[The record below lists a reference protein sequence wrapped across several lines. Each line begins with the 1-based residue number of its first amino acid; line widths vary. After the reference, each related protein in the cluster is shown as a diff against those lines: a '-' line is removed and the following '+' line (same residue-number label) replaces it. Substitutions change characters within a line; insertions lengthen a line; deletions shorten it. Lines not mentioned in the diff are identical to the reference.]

1 MPLTMYP
8 NMAAIAALCSMSDET
23 FNALDHYTKVTDID
37 RDYPTQYV
45 FRDWSMYNKKGNQYY
60 YREVNYYCMRHFS
73 QNHFHPTDG
82 LAFRVTN
89 RTGRPKT
96 VKKFYEYLF
105 SPDGPWRDAL
115 PGLSLLNTDTSS
127 TSSDVPT
134 HIIWHN
140 TGISPVK
147 ITMNLLCAV
156 RLHTCWGLD
165 IIWERL
171 VDNGFTPEEAIL
183 LCTNF
188 NWDEQ
193 EITVDNG
200 SPAKHSENPE
210 KKLDL
215 YLSGASMTDM
225 PFTTNANPSGFCRL
239 IKDKTPLNVLGSL
252 AAGTPPQPNNYLW
265 HDDGEEINADDA
277 EDWCGKIKTICDDD
291 YRCMNQES
299 DYDLVNLLTNKKS
312 TFNPK
317 MLEEI
322 RNALLN
328 NIEIT
333 L

>member
-23 FNALDHYTKVTDID
+23 FDTLNKYTKVTNID
-37 RDYPTQYV
+37 TVYPTQYV
-45 FRDWSMYNKKGNQYY
+45 FRDFNTHNKKGSEQY
-60 YREVNYYCMRHFS
+60 YREINYYCMRHFS
-73 QNHFHPTDG
+73 HNHYHPTDG

-105 SPDGPWRDAL
+105 SADGPWRDAL
-115 PGLSLLNTDTSS
+115 PGLSLLNTDG
-127 TSSDVPT
+127 SDIPT

-147 ITMNLLCAV
+147 ITMNLLCAA

-188 NWDEQ
+188 NWDDQ
-193 EITVDNG
+193 EITVSNG

-210 KKLDL
+210 KELEL

-225 PFTTNANPSGFCRL
+225 PFTTNANSSGFCRL
-239 IKDKTPLNVLGSL
+239 IKDKTPLSVIGTL

-265 HDDGEEINADDA
+265 HDDGDEVNSDDA
-277 EDWCGKIKTICDDD
+277 DEDYGKIKVNNSDHEYDSS
-291 YRCMNQES
+291 NQDSE
-299 DYDLVNLLTNKKS
+299 YDLVNLLINKKS
-312 TFNPK
+312 TFTPK